1 MNNDQIEKL
10 EKSIINMKGK
20 KSRLFFVVQDT
31 KGNAKAAVRYIY
43 QMAMSLRKSGYNP
56 VMLHEKPDYEGVGEW
71 LGEEYMEIEHKPI
84 EGSSLEIS
92 PDDLIIVPE
101 IYGFI
106 MDQITKLPCGK
117 IVLSQCQDY
126 IYETLQPGQSWSQLG
141 FLKCITTTEQQK
153 EYIRTTMRNVSID
166 VIEPVI
172 SDCFVKSE
180 YPAKTIVN
188 IHTRDHRDT
197 TNLIKVFYSKFPQYR
212 WITFRDLRGL
222 TEKEYI
228 RTTMRNV
235 SIDVIEPVISDCFV
249 KSEYP
254 AKTIVNIHTRDHRDT
269 TNLIKVFYS
278 KFPQYRWITF
288 RDLRG
293 LTEKEFSQAM
303 KDSFVSVWVDQN
315 GSYGTFP
322 LESMKV
328 GVPVIGLVPD
338 LIPSWMDEN
347 NGVWINNK
355 TMLVDVLSDFIQNWL
370 EDNINPSLIENME
383 STVNSLQTLDQFETK
398 VIELFDEMLKVRLES
413 FEAQLNKLQVI
424 EE

>member
-1 MNNDQIEKL
+1 MNNAQIEKL
-10 EKSIINMKGK
+10 EKSIMNMKNK
-20 KSRLFFVVQDT
+20 TSKLFFVVQDT
-31 KGNAKAAVRYIY
+31 KGNAKASVRYIY
-43 QMAMSLRKSGYNP
+43 QMAMALKKSGYNP
-56 VMLHEKPDYEGVGEW
+56 IILHEKPDYEGVSSW
-71 LGEEYMEIEHKPI
+71 LDEEYMTLPHQAI

-92 PDDLIIVPE
+92 PDDLIVIPE

-126 IYETLQPGQSWSQLG
+126 IFETLQPGQSWSQLG

-153 EYIRTTMRNVSID
+153 EYIKTAMRSVSTD

-172 SDCFVKSE
+172 SDCFVKSNF
-180 YPAKTIVN
+180 PPKTIVN
-188 IHTRDHRDT
+188 VHTRDHRDT
-197 TNLIKVFYSKFPQYR
+197 INMIKAFYSKYPQYR

-222 TEKEYI
+222 
-228 RTTMRNV
+228 
-235 SIDVIEPVISDCFV
+235 S
-249 KSEYP
+249 
-254 AKTIVNIHTRDHRDT
+254 
-269 TNLIKVFYS
+269 
-278 KFPQYRWITF
+278 
-288 RDLRG
+288 
-293 LTEKEFSQAM
+293 EKEFAEAM
-303 KDSFVSVWVDQN
+303 KDSFVSVWIDQN

-338 LIPSWMDEN
+338 LVPSWMNED

-355 TMLVDVLSDFIQNWL
+355 TMTVDVLSDFIQNWL
-370 EDNINPSLIENME
+370 EDNINPSLFENMDK
-383 STVNSLQTLDQFETK
+383 TVDSLQTLEDFETK
-398 VIELFDEMLKVRLES
+398 VVDLFNKMLSVRLES